1 MSDCMKVNLL
11 SYKLIFVAVIL
22 FGIGSCQEYSGIRVD
37 SIGSAPIDNQPHIQL
52 HYVKFKQDGLD
63 HILLWRGNPKQE
75 TIISQNNY
83 LKTINGR
90 KVRFLK
96 TRKQV
101 HVLKNDY
108 SIEGIKLTNLPYESD
123 INFYKNEPAIS
134 NTYLVK

>member
-1 MSDCMKVNLL
+1 
-11 SYKLIFVAVIL
+11 
-22 FGIGSCQEYSGIRVD
+22 
-37 SIGSAPIDNQPHIQL
+37 
-52 HYVKFKQDGLD
+52 VKFKQDGLD

-134 NTYLVK
+134 NTYIVK